1 MKLVSRS
8 LSAAGLAL
16 AALPVLAT
24 AASAHPGHEVVANF
38 SSGLAHPVHGADHVL
53 AMVAVGLLAARFGG
67 RTLVLLPAAF
77 VTAMLAGGLAGVVLG
92 GLPAVEPGILA
103 SIVVLGLAAGVGR
116 LVPAGAALAITAV
129 FAVFHGAAH
138 GMEMPAS
145 GPAAAYFAGFALAT
159 ALLHAAGIGLGLL
172 ASRLGRLASN
182 AAGLSVAAAGIAMAA
197 GLL

>member
-1 MKLVSRS
+1 MKLVSHS
-8 LSAAGLAL
+8 LSTAGVAFAGLTA
-16 AALPVLAT
+16 VAT
-24 AASAHPGHEVVANF
+24 GASAHPGHEAVANF
-38 SSGLAHPVHGADHVL
+38 SSGLAHPVLGADHVL

-67 RTLVLLPAAF
+67 RALVLLPAAF
-77 VTAMLAGGLAGVVLG
+77 VAAMLAGGLLGAGLG

-103 SIVVLGLAAGVGR
+103 SIIVLGLAASVGT
-116 LVPAGAALAITAV
+116 LVPAGVALALTAV

-145 GPAAAYFAGFALAT
+145 GPAAAYFAGFALST
-159 ALLHAAGIGLGLL
+159 ALLHAAGIGLGLI
-172 ASRLGRLASN
+172 ASRMGRMASN